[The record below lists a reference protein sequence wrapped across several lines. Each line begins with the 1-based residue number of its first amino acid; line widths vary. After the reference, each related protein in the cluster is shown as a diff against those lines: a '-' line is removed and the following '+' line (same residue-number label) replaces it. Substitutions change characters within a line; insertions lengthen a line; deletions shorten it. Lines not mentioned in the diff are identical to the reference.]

1 MEGVLLPACSLF
13 FSLLLCIAF
22 FIKKKVPILE
32 NKVYS
37 LMLIISVIDS
47 LIVTIL
53 QLLANKYDINLIKN
67 IIDVLNKFDFIL
79 LIIFLN
85 CILMYIIFITKKYDD
100 EKKYKKIF
108 NMFVIIDLFIGI
120 LLFFLNVNVINVAN
134 KYSVDGSA
142 VLFTYIICGIYIV
155 TSIFIAL
162 VNYKKADK
170 RYIPIYGIVFIMIIL
185 MILFKLNPYLIIISI
200 SLTFFDYLMFFTIEN
215 PDARIINELEFAKSQ
230 AEKAN
235 RAKSDF
241 LSSMSHEIR
250 TPLNAIVG
258 LSEDIASYKEEVPK
272 EVVEDTEDILNA
284 SQTLL
289 EIVGNILD
297 INKIEINK
305 MEINEGPYNFVKEI
319 KSLAKVAMTR
329 INGKPIKFN
338 MEFAEDI
345 PNELIGDKIHIKSI
359 VNNLLTNAFKYTE
372 EGYVNLRVYCINK
385 NEICNLIITV
395 QDTGRGIKA
404 ESINKLFTKFERL
417 GIEKNTTTEGT
428 GLGLAITKSL
438 VEMMGG
444 TINVQSQYG
453 KGSIFMVN
461 IPQKIGEIKEETN
474 DEAFENTEVLNIINY
489 KNKKILIVDDNKLN
503 IKVAKKALNDF
514 NFELDE
520 ATDGNECLNK
530 VKEKE
535 YDLILMDIMMPNMG
549 GEETLQKLKENPSFK
564 TPVIALTADAIS
576 GAKEKYMSEG
586 FVDYIAKPFSRDQIK
601 EKIDKIFEN

>member
-1 MEGVLLPACSLF
+1 MTVGAYFSLSSFIIILIFLYMFFSKKRVNNVETKIYSYILVLTSIGLLLEIITWLLFVYGINIESIFYKFLSKITSSYYMLWSGLFVLYIMNICGVDNKKQKKFKIISLITFLLVFILPIEYSVNHNTIIPQGFSIILTYSMCFIYTIFDVYFCIKYRKKIINLKFTPLYALLILGGIDIFLSIAFPSLF
-13 FSLLLCIAF
+13 LIG
-22 FIKKKVPILE
+22 
-32 NKVYS
+32 YS
-37 LMLIISVIDS
+37 FS
-47 LIVTIL
+47 LIV
-53 QLLANKYDINLIKN
+53 
-67 IIDVLNKFDFIL
+67 II
-79 LIIFLN
+79 
-85 CILMYIIFITKKYDD
+85 MY
-100 EKKYKKIF
+100 
-108 NMFVIIDLFIGI
+108 
-120 LLFFLNVNVINVAN
+120 
-134 KYSVDGSA
+134 
-142 VLFTYIICGIYIV
+142 
-155 TSIFIAL
+155 
-162 VNYKKADK
+162 
-170 RYIPIYGIVFIMIIL
+170 
-185 MILFKLNPYLIIISI
+185 
-200 SLTFFDYLMFFTIEN
+200 FTIEN
-215 PDARIINELEFAKSQ
+215 PDVKLLEEITYAKNQ

-461 IPQKIGEIKEETN
+461 IPQKIGEIKEEIN

-520 ATDGNECLNK
+520 AIDGNECLNK

-601 EKIDKIFEN
+601 EKIDKIFEKR